1 MKKSLTI
8 GIVAIIV
15 IWGAYLGY
23 AKMTKEKN
31 VDTSELNVTK
41 VERGDISVKVTGSGV
56 IDAKYREEIKVSNA
70 GTVKEVLFEE
80 GDKVK
85 EGDELV
91 DFSGYVDSLEAP
103 ISGTIINAETP
114 SSGTMVKSAV
124 KEDDLLT
131 PGQVVAQ
138 VVNYDKL
145 QLKIEVDE
153 LDISKVKVGQS
164 AEVSVAAFPEETF
177 AGKVI
182 EIAKEGVINNG
193 VATFNVTIDINE
205 PKELRVGMT
214 ADATILVEEKEQVLL
229 VPVEGIQSKEGKY
242 FAMVKETS
250 ATEESKAEK
259 GALKPIKV
267 GIHNEDY
274 IEIVSGLSEGEE
286 IVLPDLGSADKEN
299 SGFPGMRSGGG
310 MRPGGSDRDEAGARG
325 DAQ

>member
-8 GIVAIIV
+8 SIVAIIV
-15 IWGAYLGY
+15 IFGVYLGY
-23 AKMTKEKN
+23 TSMTKEKS
-31 VDTSELNVTK
+31 VDTPGLNVTK
-41 VERGDISVKVTGSGV
+41 VERGDISVRVTGSGV
-56 IDAKYREEIKVSNA
+56 IDAVYREELKVTNA

-91 DFSGYVDSLEAP
+91 DFSGNVDSLEAP
-103 ISGTIINAETP
+103 ISGTIVNTDTP
-114 SSGTMVKSAV
+114 ISGTMVKTAV

-164 AEVSVAAFPEETF
+164 AEISVAAFPEETF
-177 AGKVI
+177 AGKVT
-182 EIAKEGVINNG
+182 EIAKEGVVNNG
-193 VATFNVTIDINE
+193 VATFSVTLYISE
-205 PKELRVGMT
+205 PKELRIGMT

-242 FAMVKETS
+242 FAMVQETS
-250 ATEESKAEK
+250 AVNGDQEQK
-259 GALKPIKV
+259 GTLKPIEV

-274 IEIVSGLSEGEE
+274 IEIVSGLAVGEE
-286 IVLPDLGSADKEN
+286 IVLPDLGSADKKD
-299 SGFPGMRSGGG
+299 SGGFPGMGGG
-310 MRPGGSDRDEAGARG
+310 RPGGSDRDGAEARS